1 MVQRRRAP
9 TQKQEQNKTKKKGRE
24 KERKKKPLTSTH
36 LLRAKS
42 NPHPCTK
49 SFYKKKL
56 ECLIRAAGSMD
67 NTQKGTLYIYSFVI
81 IKQHNPRYKTYLNHM
96 PHTTPSFPRKDW
108 GHNFYKS
115 ERTQELIKR
124 ELSCPKKS
132 GICLECCCT
141 CYGHCACKSKI
152 IYRELCNKHII
163 LPCYLRNLH
172 PIMIINLVLFVSQ
185 ISKFFKQ
192 AF

>member
-1 MVQRRRAP
+1 MKGQL
-9 TQKQEQNKTKKKGRE
+9 NGTKKKGTNTKTRT
-24 KERKKKPLTSTH
+24 KQNKKKRERKRKKEKPLTSTH

-124 ELSCPKKS
+124 ELSCPK
-132 GICLECCCT
+132 
-141 CYGHCACKSKI
+141 
-152 IYRELCNKHII
+152 NKG
-163 LPCYLRNLH
+163 YLFRMLLYLLWTLR
-172 PIMIINLVLFVSQ
+172 M
-185 ISKFFKQ
+185 
-192 AF
+192 